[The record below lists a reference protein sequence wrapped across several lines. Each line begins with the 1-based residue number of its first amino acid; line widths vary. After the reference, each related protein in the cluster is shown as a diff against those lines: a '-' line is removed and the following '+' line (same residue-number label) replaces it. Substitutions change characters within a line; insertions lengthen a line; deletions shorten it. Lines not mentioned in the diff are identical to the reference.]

1 MGLRQQE
8 AILQRNMACI
18 EGNLALL
25 RDFFRGRT
33 NQFEWH
39 EPAGSSVAFV
49 GLTSGEGILLEH
61 PIHASNSCTPLST
74 MLVMHA

>member
-8 AILQRNMACI
+8 AILQRSMACI

-25 RDFFRGRT
+25 RDFLRERT
-33 NQFEWH
+33 SQFEWH
-39 EPAGSSVAFV
+39 EPAGSSVALV
-49 GLTSGEGILLEH
+49 GLTSGEGILLDYPTH
-61 PIHASNSCTPLST
+61 LSPLST

>member
-25 RDFFRGRT
+25 RDFFREHT
-33 NQFEWH
+33 SQFEWH
-39 EPAGSSVAFV
+39 EPAGSSVALV
-49 GLTSGEGILLEH
+49 GLISGEAILLDH
-61 PIHASNSCTPLST
+61 PTYSLPLST